1 LLPYKVYEHPKGRK
15 NRSFLD
21 FLSLKIPRISV
32 GRQIFEVLFGHPLLS
47 KGSDLLQLII
57 LGFVRSGKTWRGVQM
72 WRDVYIHEFQSSG
85 KKKSTNS

>member
-1 LLPYKVYEHPKGRK
+1 MTHISLQRNKHLLPYKVYEHPKEKK

-47 KGSDLLQLII
+47 KGSDLLKLNM
-57 LGFVRSGKTWRGVQM
+57 LGFVRFGKMEGGS
-72 WRDVYIHEFQSSG
+72 DVEGCIRP
-85 KKKSTNS
+85 